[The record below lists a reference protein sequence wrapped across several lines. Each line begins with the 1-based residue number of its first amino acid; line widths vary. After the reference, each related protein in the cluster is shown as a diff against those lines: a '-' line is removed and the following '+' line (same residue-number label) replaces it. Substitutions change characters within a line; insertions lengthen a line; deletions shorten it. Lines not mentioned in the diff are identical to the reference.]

1 MAFKRI
7 KELNDKQISAQL
19 KRIDLL
25 LKEKFIFY
33 QYNQ

>member
-1 MAFKRI
+1 MAVKRI
-7 KELNDKQISAQL
+7 KALKDKQISAQL

-33 QYNQ
+33 QYHQ